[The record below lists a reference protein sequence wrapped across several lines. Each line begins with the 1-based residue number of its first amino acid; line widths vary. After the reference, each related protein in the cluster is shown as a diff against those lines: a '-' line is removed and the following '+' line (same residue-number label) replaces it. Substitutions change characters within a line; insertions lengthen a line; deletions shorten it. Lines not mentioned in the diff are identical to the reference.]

1 MMRVQETPFSARRET
16 ATMDKTMGTV
26 KWFSRVRGY
35 GFIQP
40 DDGTEDVFV
49 HFSAIE
55 GDGYRNLYENERV
68 RFLIED
74 TPKGPQAVAVSRIV
88 EEIEEETEE
97 APAPLAEEAV
107 APAVEEVIGPLAEE
121 AIAPAVEEAIGP
133 AVEEAIG
140 PAVEEAIEPEDSW
153 LDVGPMEEP
162 EDLAEAL
169 ETVDFGDME

>member
-1 MMRVQETPFSARRET
+1 
-16 ATMDKTMGTV
+16 MDKTMGTV

-40 DDGTEDVFV
+40 DDGSEDVFV

-88 EEIEEETEE
+88 EEIKDE
-97 APAPLAEEAV
+97 AEAV
-107 APAVEEVIGPLAEE
+107 IEQAVEPQI
-121 AIAPAVEEAIGP
+121 VEEPMEPWLGASAI
-133 AVEEAIG
+133 
-140 PAVEEAIEPEDSW
+140 
-153 LDVGPMEEP
+153 EEP
-162 EDLAEAL
+162 EDVGEAPEDLDSADEQAEEPQIVEEPMEPWLGASAIEEPEDVAEAPEDL
-169 ETVDFGDME
+169 ESADED